1 MISSRVLS
9 RFVCELKWES
19 LPQATID
26 NARGRLLDLI
36 SSAAAGYRVN
46 APMNQVVLHT
56 LRETDGLKQSSVLFE
71 QERFSMAGAAFLNAF
86 WGHGAD
92 LDDGHMLSS
101 GHPGVCVIPAV
112 LAAAEALD
120 SEARDILTA
129 IVAGYEVYVRLS
141 NAIMPSHLHRGF
153 HGTGTV
159 GAVACS
165 AAVAK
170 LMGLDEERIHRA
182 ISLGAVA
189 ASGLFEVS
197 ESGQGMKPLN
207 PANAARTGVISALL
221 AKNGAE
227 SPDNPFEGNKGFFRA
242 FADHLKPDE
251 ITKELNEQYRIDSC
265 YVKQY
270 PACRHMHGLID
281 CAAALHDEGG
291 FTLEEIDVIRLYVY
305 ENSIRVTGN
314 IREPKDTGEAKF
326 SQTYG
331 VAIGLIKGGFT
342 LDDLEQASSM
352 SDAARKL
359 IQKME
364 IICEPELED
373 RSKMLRGARVE
384 LTLRDGRV
392 LKRAVPVP
400 KGEAV
405 TPLTREDTR
414 KKLSACAR
422 GVLSQ
427 RKQDELFQICFR
439 FGEDTGLQELLA
451 ALNGNV

>member
-1 MISSRVLS
+1 MVSSRVLS
-9 RFVCELKWES
+9 HFVHELKWEA
-19 LPQATID
+19 LPRETVD
-26 NARGRLLDLI
+26 NARGRLLDFF
-36 SSAAAGYRVN
+36 SSAAAGCRVN
-46 APMNQVVLHT
+46 GPMNQVVLRA
-56 LRETDGLKQSSVLFE
+56 LRETDGLEQSRVLFG
-71 QERFSMAGAAFLNAF
+71 QERFSAAGAAFLNAF
-86 WGHGAD
+86 LGHGAD

-101 GHPGVCVIPAV
+101 GHPGVCIVPAV
-112 LAAAEALD
+112 LAAAELLD
-120 SEARDILTA
+120 SDPRDILTA
-129 IVAGYEVYVRLS
+129 VVAGYEVYVRLS

-165 AAVAK
+165 AAVAR
-170 LMGLDEERIHRA
+170 LMGLDEEEIHRA

-197 ESGQGMKPLN
+197 ESGQGIKPLN

-227 SPDNPFEGNKGFFRA
+227 APENPFEGNKGFFKA
-242 FADHLKPDE
+242 FADQLKLDE

-265 YVKQY
+265 YVKLY

-281 CAAALHDEGG
+281 CAAMLHDEGG
-291 FTLEEIDVIRLYVY
+291 FTPEEIDAIRLYVY

-314 IREPKDTGEAKF
+314 IREPRDTGEAKF

-331 VAIGLIKGGFT
+331 VAVGLTKGEFTLEDLEEPACMSDTVRGLI
-342 LDDLEQASSM
+342 
-352 SDAARKL
+352 R
-359 IQKME
+359 KME

-392 LKRAVPVP
+392 LKKAVPVP

-405 TPLTREDTR
+405 TPLTREDMR
-414 KKLSACAR
+414 KKLCACAQ

-427 RKQDELFQICFR
+427 RRQEELFQICFR
-439 FGEDTGLQELLA
+439 FGEETGLRELLA
-451 ALNGNV
+451 ALDGTP